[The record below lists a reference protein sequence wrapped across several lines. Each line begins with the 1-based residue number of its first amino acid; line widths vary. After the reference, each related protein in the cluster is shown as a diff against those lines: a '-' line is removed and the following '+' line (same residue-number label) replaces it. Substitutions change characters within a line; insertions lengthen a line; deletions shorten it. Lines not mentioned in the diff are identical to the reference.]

1 MHVNSVLM
9 SSRRRFNR
17 LIVCKALSIR
27 STECLRVLKSPT
39 AASAA
44 AAVLSCSSQ
53 YFPSGCKGKKK
64 SFQNAPQYRR
74 LSQQDERF
82 RLNQIPKCFAI
93 QKAPRLKLKPK
104 ANCDCDFA
112 LIRKQ
117 SEALRALISQRI
129 FISCSLAGAR

>member
-1 MHVNSVLM
+1 MPESVEIP
-9 SSRRRFNR
+9 NGG
-17 LIVCKALSIR
+17 VGGGGCALLLFAIFSFW
-27 STECLRVLKSPT
+27 L
-39 AASAA
+39 
-44 AAVLSCSSQ
+44 Q
-53 YFPSGCKGKKK
+53 GQKK